1 LPQLTKSASGV
12 RKATRRLNMGEAK
25 LYVSFRD
32 WTKGREVA
40 TFGTNAG
47 ALKLPF
53 QAWRHFKE
61 AFAPEIVERAVL
73 ESRVPVRSCL
83 DPFGG
88 SGTTGLACQF
98 LGIRPTLVEV
108 NPFLADLI
116 EAKLT
121 SYDTNKLVRDLGRI
135 VRLAAA
141 PCDPKA
147 WFQSAPRTFLEPG
160 VNGRWIF
167 DEVVGER
174 IAAFAGAISRLKD
187 PAHQRF
193 FRVLLGGILIEASNV
208 TVSGKGRRY
217 RRGWEGRGH
226 DASVIERLFCASA
239 RNAIAEV
246 HRFGCRK
253 QPSFTLCRGDART
266 TQYER
271 EALDLAV
278 FSPPYPNSFDYTD
291 VYNVELW
298 ALGYLGAATDNTRL
312 RTSTLCSHVQID
324 RAFPP
329 APKGSLLL
337 DDTLAALGLQT
348 EQLWDRRIPAMVA
361 GYFADLM
368 DVLGAVQDGLCAGG
382 SAWMVVGDSRYAG
395 VKINTAEILGHLSV
409 HHGWM
414 LQSCEPCRS
423 MRLSPQQGGH
433 HELSETLLVLQKC

>member
-1 LPQLTKSASGV
+1 V
-12 RKATRRLNMGEAK
+12 
-25 LYVSFRD
+25 YVSFRD
-32 WTKGREVA
+32 WTKGRKVA
-40 TFGTNAG
+40 TFGTNTG
-47 ALKLPF
+47 ALELPF

-98 LGIRPTLVEV
+98 LGIHPTLVEV

-135 VRLAAA
+135 VRLATAQ
-141 PCDPKA
+141 CDPTA

-217 RRGWEGRGH
+217 RRGWEGRGR

-266 TQYER
+266 IQYER

-312 RTSTLCSHVQID
+312 RKSTLCSHVQID
-324 RAFPP
+324 RAFPQ

-337 DDTLAALGLQT
+337 DDTLAALSLQT

-395 VKINTAEILGHLSV
+395 VKINTAEILAHLSV
-409 HHGWM
+409 HQGWM

-433 HELSETLLVLQKC
+433 HDLSETLLVLQKC

>member
-1 LPQLTKSASGV
+1 
-12 RKATRRLNMGEAK
+12 M
-25 LYVSFRD
+25 YVSFRD

-40 TFGTNAG
+40 TLGTNAG
-47 ALKLPF
+47 ALELPF

-61 AFAPEIVERAVL
+61 AFAPEIVERAIL
-73 ESRVPVRSCL
+73 ESRVPVQSCL

-98 LGIRPTLVEV
+98 LGVHPTLVEV

-135 VRLAAA
+135 VRLAA
-141 PCDPKA
+141 PSCDPTA
-147 WFQSAPRTFLEPG
+147 WFRSAPRTFLEPG

-174 IAAFAGAISRLKD
+174 IAAFASAISRLKD

-217 RRGWEGRGH
+217 RRGWEGRGR

-253 QPSFTLCRGDART
+253 QSSFSLRRGDART
-266 TQYER
+266 IHYEPA
-271 EALDLAV
+271 ALDLAV

-298 ALGYLGAATDNTRL
+298 ALGYLGATTDNTRL
-312 RTSTLCSHVQID
+312 RISTLCSHVQID
-324 RAFPP
+324 REFPQ
-329 APKGSLLL
+329 APKGSSLL
-337 DDTLAALGLQT
+337 DDTLAALSLKA

-368 DVLGAVQDGLCAGG
+368 DVLGAVRDGLRAGG

-395 VKINTAEILGHLSV
+395 VKINTAEILAHLSA
-409 HHGWM
+409 HQGWM
-414 LQSCEPCRS
+414 LRSCEPCRS

-433 HELSETLLVLQKC
+433 HDLSETLLVLQKR

>member
-1 LPQLTKSASGV
+1 
-12 RKATRRLNMGEAK
+12 M
-25 LYVSFRD
+25 YVSFRD

-47 ALKLPF
+47 ALELPF

-73 ESRVPVRSCL
+73 ESKVPVRRCV

-98 LGIRPTLVEV
+98 LGVHPTLVEV

-121 SYDTNKLVRDLGRI
+121 SYDTNRLARDLGRV

-141 PCDPKA
+141 PCDPSA

-160 VNGRWIF
+160 VKGRWIF

-174 IAAFAGAISRLKD
+174 IAAFAGAIARLKD
-187 PAHQRF
+187 PTHQRF

-217 RRGWEGRGH
+217 RRGWEGRGC

-246 HRFGCRK
+246 HRFGRRK
-253 QPSFTLCRGDART
+253 QPDFTLHRGDART
-266 TQYER
+266 IQYER
-271 EALDLAV
+271 ATLDLAV

-298 ALGYLGAATDNTRL
+298 ALGYLGGATDNRRL
-312 RTSTLCSHVQID
+312 RTSTLCSHVQVD
-324 RAFPP
+324 RHFPK
-329 APKGSLLL
+329 APKGSPLL
-337 DDTLAALGLQT
+337 DDALAALSART
-348 EQLWDRRIPAMVA
+348 DQLWDRRIPAMVA

-368 DVLGAVQDGLCAGG
+368 DVLRWLRGGLRAGG
-382 SAWMVVGDSRYAG
+382 SAWMVVGDSRYAD
-395 VKINTAEILGHLSV
+395 VKIRTAEILAQLSARQ
-409 HHGWM
+409 GWM
-414 LQSCEPCRS
+414 LRFCEPCRS

-433 HELSETLLVLQKC
+433 HDLSETLLVLQKR